1 MNADLASEQPRP
13 LSVAG
18 SSDAVTFAF
27 GDAAADVYG
36 VARLGLAPPADGSAA
51 PVASGLAILFSGG
64 EILTARAEGAAVP
77 VGPGWEGVRAAG
89 LQTTIDDPLRLWT
102 VIMGV
107 DDGAGFE
114 LQFAA
119 LAPPAVLDEAH
130 PVARVGGMQ
139 GYESYCRVTGTVTV
153 GGVTQALDGVGQRSH
168 SWGAPDWD
176 RLTIARTLSIWLDE
190 RTAVSLSAVREQSA
204 REHDGEHVVAFL
216 TEPPE
221 EGAGGAVPHL
231 AEEVL
236 LSTTYDMTDCQRGAS
251 LELYLT
257 EDGHAR
263 RAAGEVICGTT
274 LDLGRLR
281 LDCAF
286 FRWNME
292 GRVGIGRY
300 DVLRRT

>member
-1 MNADLASEQPRP
+1 MNADPASEQPRA

-18 SSDAVTFAF
+18 SSDSVTFAF
-27 GDAAADVYG
+27 GDASADVYG
-36 VARLGLAPPADGSAA
+36 VARLGLAPPTDGGEA
-51 PVASGLAILFSGG
+51 PTASGLAIMFAGG
-64 EILTARAEGAAVP
+64 EVLTARAEGAAAP
-77 VGPGWEGVRAAG
+77 VGPGWEGVQAAG
-89 LQTTIDDPLRLWT
+89 LQTTIDEPLRMWT
-102 VIMGV
+102 VSMSAE
-107 DDGAGFE
+107 DGAGFE
-114 LQFAA
+114 LRFAA
-119 LAPPAVLDEAH
+119 LAPPAVLGEEH

-139 GYESYCRVTGTVTV
+139 GYESYCRVTGTVTL
-153 GGVTQALDGVGQRSH
+153 GGATQPLDGVGQRSH

-204 REHDGEHVVAFL
+204 REHDAEQVVAFL
-216 TEPPE
+216 TEPPD
-221 EGAGGAVPHL
+221 EGAGGAVPQI
-231 AEEVL
+231 AEETL
-236 LSTTYDMTDCQRGAS
+236 LSTTYDATDCQRGAS

-257 EDGHAR
+257 EDGPAR

-286 FRWNME
+286 FRWHME

-300 DVLRRT
+300 DILRRA